1 MRGIRSETCI
11 AAKNLR
17 SWEFGLGKKI
27 STKLAWGETAA
38 SAALSALTVPV
49 SDSPCLRRHI
59 DQNFSGLCRTA
70 YFPQERD
77 MQRKRK
83 IKEIASAAR
92 ALFLA
97 ALTIILIPPL
107 TAYIAYIF
115 HLTY

>member
-27 STKLAWGETAA
+27 STELAWGETAA

-49 SDSPCLRRHI
+49 SHSPCLRRHI

-70 YFPQERD
+70 HFPQERD
-77 MQRKRK
+77 AKEK
-83 IKEIASAAR
+83 DKEIASAAR

-107 TAYIAYIF
+107 MAYIAYIF